1 MKECVCVD
9 KMSDE
14 MVLKM
19 AIHGMIDNADIH
31 KLRLVYITARNIV
44 RK

>member
-14 MVLKM
+14 MLLKT
-19 AIHGMIDNADIH
+19 AIHGLIDKADIH
-31 KLRLVYITARNIV
+31 KLRLVYITTRNIV